1 MRMGMK
7 KIQHVSII
15 GMGALGLLYGNH
27 IAEKAGMDAVD
38 FVMDE
43 ARFEQKKGKT
53 NLINGVEKQFLM
65 TPDSQAKPADL
76 LIVAVKSTGLEK
88 ALDTMKNCID
98 ENTAIISVL
107 NGISSEEMIA
117 ERYGHKNMI
126 YTVAQAMDAMI
137 FDNGLEYTRLGELRI
152 GQIESGNP
160 EQLNRVTAF
169 FDEIELPYVVEKDIL
184 YRMWGKFMLNVG
196 INQTCMVYNTNYRTA
211 LSEGEANRTLIAA
224 MREVIAVANAEGI
237 ALSEADLNQYIEII
251 STLKPTGTPSMGQDR
266 IHKRPSE
273 VEMFSGTVIRLAQKH
288 HLHVPTNR
296 FLYNRVHE
304 IESEYVTG
312 TGK

>member
-1 MRMGMK
+1 
-7 KIQHVSII
+7 
-15 GMGALGLLYGNH
+15 
-27 IAEKAGMDAVD
+27 
-38 FVMDE
+38 
-43 ARFEQKKGKT
+43 
-53 NLINGVEKQFLM
+53 M

-160 EQLNRVTAF
+160 EQLNRVTTF

-237 ALSEADLNQYIEII
+237 ALSETDLNQYIEII

>member
-1 MRMGMK
+1 MK

-137 FDNGLEYTRLGELRI
+137 FNNGLEYTRLGELRI

-160 EQLNRVTAF
+160 EQLNRVTTF

>member
-1 MRMGMK
+1 MK

-160 EQLNRVTAF
+160 EQLNRVTTF

-196 INQTCMVYNTNYRTA
+196 ITQTCMVYTTNYRTA
-211 LSEGEANRTLIAA
+211 LSEGETNRTLIAA

-288 HLHVPTNR
+288 HLPVPTNR

>member
-1 MRMGMK
+1 MK

>member
-1 MRMGMK
+1 MK

-160 EQLNRVTAF
+160 EQLNRVTTF

>member
-1 MRMGMK
+1 MK

-53 NLINGVEKQFLM
+53 NLINGVEKQFQM
-65 TPDSQAKPADL
+65 TPDNQAKPADL

-117 ERYGHKNMI
+117 ERYGYRNMI

-160 EQLNRVTAF
+160 EQLDRVTAF

>member
-1 MRMGMK
+1 MK
-7 KIQHVSII
+7 KIEHVSIV

-27 IAEKAGMDAVD
+27 IAEKLGIEAVD

-43 ARFEQKKGKT
+43 ARYERKKGT
-53 NLINGVEKQFLM
+53 TTLVNGVEKQFIM
-65 TPDSQAKPADL
+65 TPDSKAKVTDL
-76 LIVAVKSTGLEK
+76 VIVAVKSTGLK
-88 ALDTMKNCID
+88 AALDTMKNSIGP
-98 ENTAIISVL
+98 ETVIISVL

-117 ERYGHKNMI
+117 ERYGHENII

-137 FDNGLEYTRLGELRI
+137 FDNGLEYTKLGELRI
-152 GQIESGNP
+152 GQIASGNP
-160 EQLNRVTAF
+160 EQLTRLTTF

-184 YRMWGKFMLNVG
+184 YRLWGKFMLNVG
-196 INQTCMVYNTNYRTA
+196 INQTCMVYDTNYKTA
-211 LSEGEANRTLIAA
+211 LSEGEENRTLIAA

-273 VEMFSGTVIRLAQKH
+273 VEMFSGTVIRLAEKH
-288 HLHVPTNR
+288 GLQVPTNR
-296 FLYNRVHE
+296 FLYKRVHE
-304 IESEYVTG
+304 IESEYV
-312 TGK
+312 K